1 MTISVKRQR
10 AKFAC
15 SGLAHLAWLT
25 AAALGCLTGCEDK
38 GKTSEKGA
46 AAQIGSVVATVDQDV
61 GELERG
67 LPIGAGKAASIL
79 YKSGDP
85 RDNLGA
91 VRKGLARVQRE
102 VPDLTAAKS
111 TFFALVDVK
120 GVAVRN
126 NLDSDVMGG
135 RDLFALFPGLSDAA
149 SKPMASAVGLFP
161 EAVTA
166 SDAGAGTATDP
177 TWIAAAAIRGDAA
190 DAGAPQVLGYL
201 TTGWS
206 FRRFAYHLQEAL
218 RTEEK
223 TKMLDKSDAK
233 LAILYVA
240 VFDDKHVYTAPQ
252 TPQVNEDALEK
263 LGLSGKTEGGM
274 STGILELEGRAFGWA
289 AARTPKWGPKL
300 GVVLLRSEV

>member
-1 MTISVKRQR
+1 MTISAKRQR
-10 AKFAC
+10 APLFSRLALAC
-15 SGLAHLAWLT
+15 LCLGSV
-25 AAALGCLTGCEDK
+25 ALGGCEDK
-38 GKTSEKGA
+38 GKISEKGA
-46 AAQIGSVVATVDQDV
+46 GAQIAAVVATVDQDV

-67 LPIGAGKAASIL
+67 LPTGAEKAAAIL
-79 YKSGDP
+79 YSGGDP
-85 RDNLGA
+85 RDNLSA
-91 VRKGLARVQRE
+91 VRKGLAKVQRE

-111 TFFALVDVK
+111 TFFALVDAK

-126 NLDSDVMGG
+126 NLESDVMGG
-135 RDLFALFPGLSDAA
+135 RDLFALFPGLRDA
-149 SKPMASAVGLFP
+149 SQKPMASGVGLFP
-161 EAVTA
+161 EATTA
-166 SDAGAGTATDP
+166 ADAGVTTDP
-177 TWIAAAAIRGDAA
+177 TWVAASAIRGTQG

-240 VFDDKHVYTAPQ
+240 VFDDSHVYVAPQ
-252 TPQVNEDALEK
+252 TPQVNEEALEK
-263 LGLSGKTEGGM
+263 LGLFGKTASGVP
-274 STGILELEGRAFGWA
+274 TGILELEGRPFGWA
-289 AARTPKWGPKL
+289 AARTPKWGQKL